1 MTNDGTSTP
10 DDPYGTRPP
19 GGQPP
24 APGQQPGQ
32 PDRPDYGQQSGQ
44 PDYGQPQ
51 GQGQY
56 GQPQYGQPQ
65 YGEPAYGQGG
75 SPYGQQPYGAPQPP
89 AEQPGSIRTAVMLMR
104 VGALLSL
111 LSLLTTFLFRDQIRD
126 QVEETLESQG
136 TTITADTVDAAVAV
150 GTAFAVFF
158 GLIGVALWL
167 WMAWA
172 NGRGK
177 GWARIVATVLFALSA
192 VSFLFSFTQPQP
204 LLNTVVGLVNLVLGA
219 AIVFLLWKRES
230 SAYYAAMS
238 GPRVR

>member
-10 DDPYGTRPP
+10 DDPYGTPP
-19 GGQPP
+19 TGGQPP
-24 APGQQPGQ
+24 APGQPPG
-32 PDRPDYGQQSGQ
+32 R

-56 GQPQYGQPQ
+56 GQSPYGQPH
-65 YGEPAYGQGG
+65 YGDPAAYEQGG

-89 AEQPGSIRTAVMLMR
+89 AEQPGSVRTAVMLMR

-126 QVEETLESQG
+126 QVEETLEAQG

-172 NGRGK
+172 NGKGK

-230 SAYYAAMS
+230 SAWYAAMS
-238 GPRVR
+238 GPRAR

>member
-10 DDPYGTRPP
+10 DDPYRPTD
-19 GGQPP
+19 GQPP

-32 PDRPDYGQQSGQ
+32 PD
-44 PDYGQPQ
+44 YGQPQ
-51 GQGQY
+51 GQY
-56 GQPQYGQPQ
+56 GQSQYGQPQ
-65 YGEPAYGQGG
+65 YGEPAAYGQGG
-75 SPYGQQPYGAPQPP
+75 SAYGQQPYGAPQPP

-111 LSLLTTFLFRDQIRD
+111 LSLLTTFLFRDQVRD
-126 QVEETLESQG
+126 QVVETLEAQG

-204 LLNTVVGLVNLVLGA
+204 LLNTVLGLVNLVLGA

-238 GPRVR
+238 GPQAR

>member
-32 PDRPDYGQQSGQ
+32 PDYGQQSGR

-51 GQGQY
+51 GQGRY
-56 GQPQYGQPQ
+56 GQPQYGDPA
-65 YGEPAYGQGG
+65 AYGQGG
-75 SPYGQQPYGAPQPP
+75 SPYGQQSYGAPQPP

-126 QVEETLESQG
+126 QVEETLEAQG

-230 SAYYAAMS
+230 SAWYAAMS